1 MREPMAAVPRPGLP
15 PRLRPRL
22 RPRELGLLAL
32 VGLALLV
39 GWLSLASQR
48 AGRLTLA
55 DPDLILGYLVLLLL
69 AHALFVLAGRAIDE
83 VLLPTV
89 GLLGGLSLL
98 FMARLPQDLAVQAV
112 GPFQLGL
119 AGLQFLWLALSLAL
133 LVIVAVAVRSDTW
146 LRYYKYTWAAAGV
159 ALLLLVFA
167 FGEDT
172 NGARLFLRLGPVSGQ
187 PSELLKI
194 ILVVFL
200 AGYLADNRTLLAR
213 ASTRLGPLRLPP
225 LPYLLPMGALWGLA
239 LAIVIFQRDL
249 GAALLF
255 FGVFLALLYVATQ
268 RASYVIL
275 GAVLFLA
282 GSAVLYRL
290 VPTVQTRIDIWIDPW
305 TTAQSTGYQ
314 IVRALYA
321 FGRGGILG
329 TGLGAGLPGVA
340 GVPAIPAIQTDFVF
354 AGLAEELGLAGALA
368 ILLLYLVIAERGLRI
383 AAAARDE
390 FRALLVAGLTFSM
403 TIQAAIIM
411 AGNAKLV
418 PLTGITLPFVSYGGS
433 SLVAN
438 GIIVGLLL
446 AFSDRGS
453 AVPAAPLGSRRER
466 ATARARAA
474 AGRLE
479 RAIS

>member
-1 MREPMAAVPRPGLP
+1 MVVQVGGVS
-15 PRLRPRL
+15 RLRARR
-22 RPRELGLLAL
+22 RPRELGLLVVVA
-32 VGLALLV
+32 LALLT
-39 GWLSLASQR
+39 GWLSLATQQ
-48 AGRLTLA
+48 AGSLTA
-55 DPDLILGYLVLLLL
+55 GQPGLIVGYLLLLL
-69 AHALFVLAGRAIDE
+69 AAHLALVLAGRASDQ

-89 GLLGGLSLL
+89 GLLGGISLL
-98 FMARLPQDLAVQAV
+98 FMVRLPQGLAHQTL
-112 GPFQLGL
+112 GPFELGL
-119 AGLQFLWLALSLAL
+119 AQLQLAWLTLSLAI
-133 LVIVAVAVRSDTW
+133 LVAVAVAVRSDTW
-146 LRYYKYTWAAAGV
+146 LRYYKYTWAAGGV

-172 NGARLFLRLGPVSGQ
+172 NGARLFLRVGPLAGQ

-200 AGYLADNRTLLAR
+200 AGYLADNRALLAR
-213 ASTRLGPLRLPP
+213 ASTHLGPLRLPP
-225 LPYLLPMGALWGLA
+225 LPYLLPMAAMWGIA

-255 FGVFLALLYVATQ
+255 FSVFLALLYVATQ
-268 RASYVIL
+268 RTSYVVL
-275 GAVLFLA
+275 GAAVFLA

-290 VPTVQTRIDIWIDPW
+290 VPTVQTRVDIWLDPW
-305 TTAQSTGYQ
+305 STAQTAGYQ

-329 TGLGAGLPGVA
+329 TGLGAGLPAVA

-354 AGLAEELGLAGALA
+354 AGLAEELGLMGALA
-368 ILLLYLVIAERGLRI
+368 ILLLYLIVAQRGLRI

-390 FRALLVAGLTFSM
+390 FRSLLVAGLTFSL

-411 AGNAKLV
+411 AGDAKLI

-438 GIIVGLLL
+438 GIIVGLLV
-446 AFSDRGS
+446 AFSDPGPLVP
-453 AVPAAPLGSRRER
+453 AVPAGGSRRER
-466 ATARARAA
+466 AAARARAA
-474 AGRLE
+474 AGRIE
-479 RAIS
+479 RAVS